1 MTENYDLDFPSSPT
15 FIKLGCVQPLTM
27 KDSLMEIA
35 RRARF
40 IRACFCAVNVAVSI
54 LTGMTG
60 FAIAALVGIVAFYM
74 PAAFGKFTAFTLGY
88 VGVAAF
94 ATGGAPALVM
104 VTAAWAVLTLVWWLI
119 TGFRSNT

>member
-1 MTENYDLDFPSSPT
+1 
-15 FIKLGCVQPLTM
+15 M

-40 IRACFCAVNVAVSI
+40 IWACFCAVNVAVSI
-54 LTGMTG
+54 LMGMTG
-60 FAIAALVGIVAFYM
+60 FAIAALIGIVAFYM
-74 PAAFGKFTAFTLGY
+74 PTTFGKFTVFTIGFVGATAFT
-88 VGVAAF
+88 
-94 ATGGAPALVM
+94 TGGAPALMM